1 MRLRLCLPTD
11 SRARCGPG
19 RVVKDGAKGWNYVLS
34 DSGGESTVVQSFEE
48 AWQEIVDSLAGYI
61 RRHIRDAYDAEDVLQ
76 DVFCKAFGKL
86 GDLRDP
92 RKISP
97 WLYRIARNA
106 VADYHRRR
114 KLEQKRQVLGQANSG
129 EATPVLGSEEPQ
141 WPPSRGVEAELAT
154 CLSSLLN
161 QLPDGYRAALVL
173 TALEGLTQKD
183 LAAKLG
189 LSLSGAKS
197 RVQRARSK
205 LKKLLFAC
213 CDVEFDR
220 RGSVLAYRPRDK
232 AMFGFCACPAEVAS
246 ETANPR
252 LNMMQGKHAF

>member
-1 MRLRLCLPTD
+1 M
-11 SRARCGPG
+11 
-19 RVVKDGAKGWNYVLS
+19 VKDGAKGRNYVLS
-34 DSGGESTVVQSFEE
+34 DSGGESTVQSFEE

-61 RRHIRDAYDAEDVLQ
+61 RKHIRDAYDAEDVLQ
-76 DVFCKAFGKL
+76 DVFCKALGKL

-114 KLEQKRQVLGQANSG
+114 KLEQRRQVLGQANFG
-129 EATPVLGSEEPQ
+129 EPTPDLGLEEPP
-141 WPPSRGVEAELAT
+141 WSSYRNAEAELAT
-154 CLSSLLN
+154 CFSSLLN
-161 QLPDGYRAALVL
+161 QLPDGYRSAFVL
-173 TALEGLTQKD
+173 TALEGLSQKD
-183 LAAKLG
+183 LAVKLG

-220 RGSVLAYRPRDK
+220 RGNVIAYRPRDK

-252 LNMMQGKHAF
+252 LNMMQGKHTF

>member
-1 MRLRLCLPTD
+1 M
-11 SRARCGPG
+11 
-19 RVVKDGAKGWNYVLS
+19 VKDGAKGRNYVLS
-34 DSGGESTVVQSFEE
+34 DSGGESTVQSFEE

-114 KLEQKRQVLGQANSG
+114 KLEQRCQVLGQADSL
-129 EATPVLGSEEPQ
+129 EATPDLGSEEPP
-141 WPPSRGVEAELAT
+141 WSSYRNAEAELAT

-161 QLPDGYRAALVL
+161 QLPDGYRSAFVL

-220 RGSVLAYRPRDK
+220 RGNVLEYRPRDK
-232 AMFGFCACPAEVAS
+232 TMFGSCACFGIAS
-246 ETANPR
+246 ATANPR
-252 LNMMQGKHAF
+252 LNMMQGKHTF